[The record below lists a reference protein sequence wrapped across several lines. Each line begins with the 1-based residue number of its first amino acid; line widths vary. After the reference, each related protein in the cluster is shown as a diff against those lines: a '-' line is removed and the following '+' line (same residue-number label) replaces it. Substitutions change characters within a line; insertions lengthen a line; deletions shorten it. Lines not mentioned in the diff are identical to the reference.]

1 MIHVSW
7 SDELQLNYD
16 DCVKLMKV
24 KKIHNFMLTDFRE
37 IISQHHNIY
46 STLTPDTERCPRTPA
61 CVFVQIYQAGCLLVI
76 CNWFNMSQ
84 SFNSFIPGFREWF
97 IGPDF
102 SDVVHLKSF
111 LITGLAEFFTLIMIT
126 RTIMTVSL
134 SAQRPR
140 TNISYG
146 KNPW

>member
-46 STLTPDTERCPRTPA
+46 SIFIFLALDTERCPRTLCFCA
-61 CVFVQIYQAGCLLVI
+61 DLSSWV
-76 CNWFNMSQ
+76 S
-84 SFNSFIPGFREWF
+84 
-97 IGPDF
+97 IG
-102 SDVVHLKSF
+102 HL
-111 LITGLAEFFTLIMIT
+111 
-126 RTIMTVSL
+126 
-134 SAQRPR
+134 
-140 TNISYG
+140 
-146 KNPW
+146 

>member
-46 STLTPDTERCPRTPA
+46 STLAPDTERCPRTLCFCA
-61 CVFVQIYQAGCLLVI
+61 DLSSWV
-76 CNWFNMSQ
+76 S
-84 SFNSFIPGFREWF
+84 
-97 IGPDF
+97 IG
-102 SDVVHLKSF
+102 HL
-111 LITGLAEFFTLIMIT
+111 
-126 RTIMTVSL
+126 
-134 SAQRPR
+134 
-140 TNISYG
+140 
-146 KNPW
+146 